1 MERGRIESLKR
12 KLINPKSRVALN
24 DVAEQISE
32 LAENCPQEIIDLFL
46 GAIKAGSTPDAEIL
60 LAVVINTRNKELYL
74 ASKSQLLSGVDRSLK
89 LLKAGIPDQDI
100 ENYVIGMLENY
111 YLDDAIWRKEI
122 VKTLKDF
129 GTKNSLGAL
138 QAIEYDF
145 DPKYKIANTL
155 AEVEKNSNH
164 IQTEI
169 TAENLVK
176 KFERTID
183 INFGKLLRESID
195 VITKQ
200 DRKLNYWIQNN
211 LDDKNCY
218 FLNSQ
223 ISLDKAKFK
232 SDSDLDGSLNDL
244 RKALEELL
252 KSAVFEAQENSDSTP
267 GLDGL
272 QIEQLLPKLK
282 ALYQIPKPIF
292 VQIESLQRQTTLGSH
307 GQGSVGYD
315 EFLSPEIIKGHISQ
329 FEKIRDYFLKAAQD
343 NS

>member
-1 MERGRIESLKR
+1 M
-12 KLINPKSRVALN
+12 
-24 DVAEQISE
+24 
-32 LAENCPQEIIDLFL
+32 
-46 GAIKAGSTPDAEIL
+46 
-60 LAVVINTRNKELYL
+60 
-74 ASKSQLLSGVDRSLK
+74 
-89 LLKAGIPDQDI
+89 
-100 ENYVIGMLENY
+100 
-111 YLDDAIWRKEI
+111 
-122 VKTLKDF
+122 
-129 GTKNSLGAL
+129 
-138 QAIEYDF
+138 
-145 DPKYKIANTL
+145 
-155 AEVEKNSNH
+155 
-164 IQTEI
+164 
-169 TAENLVK
+169 
-176 KFERTID
+176 
-183 INFGKLLRESID
+183 
-195 VITKQ
+195 
-200 DRKLNYWIQNN
+200 
-211 LDDKNCY
+211 
-218 FLNSQ
+218 NSQ